1 MKEALCKAFCDAI
14 QVRQLPGSGY
24 AVTTPFLLSDG
35 DPILFYL
42 MPAGS
47 KGSWVI
53 EDDGKQVPLLEAGG
67 VRLHEGPR
75 GQVFDDLLEGY
86 GARYDA
92 NRRTLCS
99 RKLKEDEVAAA
110 ALRFIA
116 FLLRIEDLILLSPS
130 LVKEAFHADAMAAIH
145 EKFDAIA
152 DVAESAPISDKL
164 PGYNAD
170 VVLTASG
177 RTPLAIYFATSD
189 PKALEALVLKMEA
202 GKYRDIRCRI
212 ALLLERSKDNP
223 LREPTYAL
231 AQARLDQV
239 LSFRGVEGDSMAA
252 LERLFQ
258 APAGTA

>member
-1 MKEALCKAFCDAI
+1 MKEALCKAFCDSV
-14 QVRQLPGSGY
+14 QVRTLPGNGY

-42 MPAGS
+42 MQSEP

-67 VRLHEGPR
+67 VRLKEGQR
-75 GQVFDDLLEGY
+75 GLVFDALLESY
-86 GARYDA
+86 GTRYDA

-99 RKLKEDEVAAA
+99 RKLKDEEVAAA

-130 LVKEAFHADAMAAIH
+130 LVREAFHDDAIAAIH

-152 DVAESAPISDKL
+152 GVEEAAPISEKL
-164 PGYNAD
+164 PGYHAD
-170 VVLTASG
+170 VVLTAHDM
-177 RTPLAIYFATSD
+177 TPLAIYLATSD

-202 GKYRDIRCRI
+202 EKYRDIRCRI
-212 ALLLERSKDNP
+212 VLLLERSKENP
-223 LREPTYAL
+223 LREATYAL

-252 LERLFQ
+252 LERLFR